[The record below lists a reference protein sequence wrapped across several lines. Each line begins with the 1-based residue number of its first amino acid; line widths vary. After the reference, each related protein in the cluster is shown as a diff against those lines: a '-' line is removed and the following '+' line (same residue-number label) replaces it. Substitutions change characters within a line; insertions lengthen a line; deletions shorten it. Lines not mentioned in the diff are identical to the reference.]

1 MLHII
6 WNPDKV
12 AFSIL
17 GHDVVWYGV
26 MWVIGLALAYVVVL
40 KLYKDQQIAD
50 EKFDPLFIYCFCGI
64 LLGARLGHC
73 LLYEPGYFLTHP
85 LEMLLPIKQMPEGGW
100 RCTGYAGLASH
111 GGTLGLIIAL
121 WLYVRK
127 TGLNWMRVM
136 DNIAVATPITA
147 CFIRLGN
154 LMNSEIVGKPTD
166 SPLGFVFVQNGEDFA
181 RYPGQLFE
189 AAFYLLLFPIGLWL
203 YRRYKAKVGTG
214 FFFGWVLTCIFTFR
228 FFIEFLKDVQEP
240 WELDMVSAIGLN
252 QGQMLSIPFVLVG
265 AYCWIGGKYC
275 RKLGEKH

>member
-85 LEMLLPIKQMPEGGW
+85 LEMLLSIKQMPEGGW

-203 YRRYKAKVGTG
+203 YRRYKVKVGTG

-275 RKLGEKH
+275 RRLGEKH

>member
-203 YRRYKAKVGTG
+203 YRHYKTKVGTG

-275 RKLGEKH
+275 RKLGEKQ

>member
-203 YRRYKAKVGTG
+203 YRRYKVKVGTG

-275 RKLGEKH
+275 RRLGEKQ

>member
-189 AAFYLLLFPIGLWL
+189 AAFYLLLFPIGIWL
-203 YRRYKAKVGTG
+203 YRRYKVKVGTG

-275 RKLGEKH
+275 RKLGEKK

>member
-275 RKLGEKH
+275 RRLGEKH